1 MAGAESE
8 GGVEGLAV
16 DGASPVSATA
26 RAQVLVID
34 DEPRV
39 GELLVKLLSPSFDAS
54 HELRASTALALI
66 KAGARYDV
74 ILCDLMM
81 PEITGMDVQAVL
93 ERDVPELASRTV
105 FMTGGAFT
113 ERAQQ
118 FLDRFEGR
126 ILEKPFRMADVQ
138 RVVCSMLDIG
148 RLDIGRL
155 DIGRLDIG
163 RLDVGRPGA
172 AR

>member
-16 DGASPVSATA
+16 DDVSPVSGAA
-26 RAQVLVID
+26 RARVLVID

-39 GELLVKLLSPSFDAS
+39 GELLVKLLSPLFDTS
-54 HELRASTALALI
+54 HELRALDALELI

-81 PEITGMDVQAVL
+81 PEITGMDVQAAL

-126 ILEKPFRMADVQ
+126 ILEKPFRMADVE
-138 RVVCSMLDIG
+138 RVVVSMLDVA
-148 RLDIGRL
+148 RLD
-155 DIGRLDIG
+155 
-163 RLDVGRPGA
+163 A